1 MGNWVDQLIDS
12 ALEWSWWQWFLK
24 LITSSV
30 FSLLLLFF
38 FGLLLWLFLLRLF
51 LSSFRLSLTFL
62 NFTFLCW
69 FSLFRLLLWWF
80 LIDFLFLVIQNLG
93 FLLLFLSFL
102 HFRNDGVS
110 IFVDFVHFL
119 FVLKSFG
126 DLVDGSVNDVD
137 EWLKWIFIERVDL
150 WQVWKQEID

>member
-51 LSSFRLSLTFL
+51 LISFRLGFTLL
-62 NFTFLCW
+62 DFTFLRW

-80 LIDFLFLVIQNLG
+80 LLDFFFLVIQNLG

-110 IFVDFVHFL
+110 VFVDIVHFFL
-119 FVLKSFG
+119 VLESFG